1 MSKGLK
7 EVRARAVNIAYGLDR
22 GNLRILANGK
32 GGYKLFEQKES
43 RGSGNCGDL
52 QLAEM
57 VFLAGLKMPG

>member
-1 MSKGLK
+1 
-7 EVRARAVNIAYGLDR
+7 VNIAYGLDR